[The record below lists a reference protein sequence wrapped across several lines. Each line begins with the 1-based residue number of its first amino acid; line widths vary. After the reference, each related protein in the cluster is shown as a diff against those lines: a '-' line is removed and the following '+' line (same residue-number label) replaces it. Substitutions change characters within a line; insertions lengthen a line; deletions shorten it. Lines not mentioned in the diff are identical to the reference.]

1 MSSFEAQPEARDSIT
16 LAFEALGRPVVSDED
31 WHALL
36 TLLKEAKVVASD
48 FDERVMKAVWQRK
61 GGGRK
66 FTHVELRSGVF
77 EEYSRPRPGETE
89 DDGGER
95 RARLAREEEE
105 RHKAFKKAH
114 AAEARGKSSGRFD
127 YSANWGHIAESD
139 EDSERD
145 DDMEKASSYIENH
158 RRRGNAKF
166 EAGEYQAAMQ
176 QYTAA
181 LLKYAEQTWKIEK
194 KTKEGRADYA
204 AVARRSLPD
213 DEALAKVHVNRVAVL
228 LKIIAKNDGDAH
240 PLPPP
245 AESRL
250 PAFSA
255 AKPLDPYKLVQKCFP
270 SKYDRLE
277 LLRCALQDAERAV
290 ALHGKSAKTRFRR
303 AQVLRL
309 CGRATEAHREL
320 SAAFPLAPEDHVL
333 CLELAS
339 MNADF
344 HVAYEQILE
353 TKQGIKRGQ
362 HALRCLFGRKFEEM
376 KNVDLSQSKHGDFM
390 RVWAMSYRSG
400 QREAHIWS
408 VLKKVMVAAEQSA
421 IPRLREK
428 FPDCA
433 ARKAGELTEELHQ
446 LVATIGS
453 VEFLFPGCF
462 VEGDWMPNLF
472 FCFMW
477 NDTDRAD
484 WEVKKGKK
492 EKIKQ
497 KEERL
502 APGTFGKR
510 LFEKV
515 LNRDKTV
522 LFDFDV
528 DDEFQRPLIRVAT
541 RLFRYQVVLS
551 FCVELIKEVV
561 GEAGHEPVESRRRA
575 TPPSRARKR
584 APTPPRA
591 AGQRARGAH
600 QGVEAARP
608 LRRTSRVQLQTA
620 AEADAV
626 TTPRLSTR
634 GGARGAR
641 DLREEGRIAAKGAN
655 GPVGRPRP
663 EVRRRIKVRGHSFQ
677 GSLQYFKLHLR

>member
-36 TLLKEAKVVASD
+36 KLLKEAKVVASD

-77 EEYSRPRPGETE
+77 EEYSRPRRR
-89 DDGGER
+89 DGGR
-95 RARLAREEEE
+95 RRRRRCSREEEE

-204 AVARRSLPD
+204 AVAWRSLPD

-353 TKQGIKRGQ
+353 TKQGIRRGQ
-362 HALRCLFGRKFEEM
+362 HALPCLFGRKFEEM

-408 VLKKVMVAAEQSA
+408 VLKKA
-421 IPRLREK
+421 
-428 FPDCA
+428 D
-433 ARKAGELTEELHQ
+433 ELTEELHQ
-446 LVATIGS
+446 LIATIGS

-561 GEAGHEPVESRRRA
+561 GEAGHEPVNA
-575 TPPSRARKR
+575 
-584 APTPPRA
+584 
-591 AGQRARGAH
+591 
-600 QGVEAARP
+600 
-608 LRRTSRVQLQTA
+608 
-620 AEADAV
+620 
-626 TTPRLSTR
+626 
-634 GGARGAR
+634 
-641 DLREEGRIAAKGAN
+641 REEL
-655 GPVGRPRP
+655 
-663 EVRRRIKVRGHSFQ
+663 IKEWKQRGLYVERAEYNYKPPPKQ
-677 GSLQYFKLHLR
+677 MR

>member
-194 KTKEGRADYA
+194 KTREGRKDYA

-213 DEALAKVHVNRVAVL
+213 
-228 LKIIAKNDGDAH
+228 
-240 PLPPP
+240 
-245 AESRL
+245 
-250 PAFSA
+250 
-255 AKPLDPYKLVQKCFP
+255 
-270 SKYDRLE
+270 
-277 LLRCALQDAERAV
+277 
-290 ALHGKSAKTRFRR
+290 
-303 AQVLRL
+303 
-309 CGRATEAHREL
+309 
-320 SAAFPLAPEDHVL
+320 
-333 CLELAS
+333 
-339 MNADF
+339 
-344 HVAYEQILE
+344 
-353 TKQGIKRGQ
+353 
-362 HALRCLFGRKFEEM
+362 
-376 KNVDLSQSKHGDFM
+376 
-390 RVWAMSYRSG
+390 
-400 QREAHIWS
+400 
-408 VLKKVMVAAEQSA
+408 
-421 IPRLREK
+421 
-428 FPDCA
+428 
-433 ARKAGELTEELHQ
+433 
-446 LVATIGS
+446 
-453 VEFLFPGCF
+453 
-462 VEGDWMPNLF
+462 
-472 FCFMW
+472 
-477 NDTDRAD
+477 
-484 WEVKKGKK
+484 
-492 EKIKQ
+492 
-497 KEERL
+497 
-502 APGTFGKR
+502 
-510 LFEKV
+510 
-515 LNRDKTV
+515 
-522 LFDFDV
+522 

>member
-36 TLLKEAKVVASD
+36 KLLKEAKVVASD

-194 KTKEGRADYA
+194 KTREGRKDYA

-213 DEALAKVHVNRVAVL
+213 
-228 LKIIAKNDGDAH
+228 
-240 PLPPP
+240 
-245 AESRL
+245 
-250 PAFSA
+250 
-255 AKPLDPYKLVQKCFP
+255 
-270 SKYDRLE
+270 
-277 LLRCALQDAERAV
+277 
-290 ALHGKSAKTRFRR
+290 
-303 AQVLRL
+303 
-309 CGRATEAHREL
+309 
-320 SAAFPLAPEDHVL
+320 
-333 CLELAS
+333 
-339 MNADF
+339 
-344 HVAYEQILE
+344 
-353 TKQGIKRGQ
+353 
-362 HALRCLFGRKFEEM
+362 
-376 KNVDLSQSKHGDFM
+376 
-390 RVWAMSYRSG
+390 
-400 QREAHIWS
+400 
-408 VLKKVMVAAEQSA
+408 
-421 IPRLREK
+421 
-428 FPDCA
+428 
-433 ARKAGELTEELHQ
+433 
-446 LVATIGS
+446 
-453 VEFLFPGCF
+453 
-462 VEGDWMPNLF
+462 
-472 FCFMW
+472 
-477 NDTDRAD
+477 
-484 WEVKKGKK
+484 
-492 EKIKQ
+492 
-497 KEERL
+497 
-502 APGTFGKR
+502 
-510 LFEKV
+510 
-515 LNRDKTV
+515 
-522 LFDFDV
+522 

-561 GEAGHEPVESRRRA
+561 GEAGHEPVEPRRRA
-575 TPPSRARKR
+575 TPPSRAGKR

-655 GPVGRPRP
+655 GPVGRLRL
-663 EVRRRIKVRGHSFQ
+663 EVRPFVSMLTSMSQVAPAVKSQREAALSKNWPAVELSGGAHADAAAPRGARDARRVDAPEPGLDAAVP
-677 GSLQYFKLHLR
+677 G

>member
-36 TLLKEAKVVASD
+36 KLLKEAKVVASD

-66 FTHVELRSGVF
+66 TAAARRG
-77 EEYSRPRPGETE
+77 SR
-89 DDGGER
+89 
-95 RARLAREEEE
+95 EEE

-139 EDSERD
+139 EDSGD
-145 DDMEKASSYIENH
+145 DDMEKASYIENH

-255 AKPLDPYKLVQKCFP
+255 AKPLDPCKLVQKCFA

-353 TKQGIKRGQ
+353 TKQGIRRGQ

-433 ARKAGELTEELHQ
+433 ARKADELTEELHQ
-446 LVATIGS
+446 LIATIGS

-477 NDTDRAD
+477 NDTDRA
-484 WEVKKGKK
+484 
-492 EKIKQ
+492 
-497 KEERL
+497 
-502 APGTFGKR
+502 T
-510 LFEKV
+510 
-515 LNRDKTV
+515 
-522 LFDFDV
+522 
-528 DDEFQRPLIRVAT
+528 
-541 RLFRYQVVLS
+541 
-551 FCVELIKEVV
+551 
-561 GEAGHEPVESRRRA
+561 
-575 TPPSRARKR
+575 
-584 APTPPRA
+584 
-591 AGQRARGAH
+591 
-600 QGVEAARP
+600 
-608 LRRTSRVQLQTA
+608 
-620 AEADAV
+620 
-626 TTPRLSTR
+626 
-634 GGARGAR
+634 
-641 DLREEGRIAAKGAN
+641 GR
-655 GPVGRPRP
+655 
-663 EVRRRIKVRGHSFQ
+663 
-677 GSLQYFKLHLR
+677 